1 MYLLLAN
8 LVAVAHALVIAV
20 LIGGLG
26 ALLAG
31 TFAEYPRAWRTVF
44 WVVAAAF
51 VASQLAIQDCALTR
65 QEKLLWELHQP
76 GSAYRGSYMGTYLPF
91 LCRVVNQYAVHFVA
105 VTLLL
110 RLWRRS
116 HASRVG
122 I

>member
-8 LVAVAHALVIAV
+8 LVAVAHAGVIAI

-26 ALLAG
+26 ALLVG
-31 TFAEYPRAWRTVF
+31 TFAEYPRAWRTLF
-44 WVVAAAF
+44 WLVAAAF
-51 VASQLAIQDCALTR
+51 LASQLAIQDCALTR
-65 QEKLLWELHQP
+65 LEKLLWELHQP
-76 GSAYRGSYMGTYLPF
+76 GSAYRGSFMGTYLPF
-91 LCRVVNQYAVHFVA
+91 LCRAVNGYALHFVVA
-105 VTLLL
+105 TLLL